1 MEELAVLTDF
11 FCVAGSQGG
20 AAPAPVPAP
29 AAKAANAPAAKNGKA
44 KAAPAKAAKAPAA
57 KAPATKA
64 PAAAA
69 PAPAAFDAAGLP
81 ATERVYL
88 TYEGNFQL
96 SCAATVLAC
105 RAAPGAGGAPAVD
118 LVFDV
123 SVFHPQGGG
132 QPSDVGVVRSAANGC
147 EAAVERV
154 SFDFAT
160 GVVVHRAAVDVADAF
175 AVGDAVE
182 LAVDAAAREAY
193 SRCHTAGHMVDSAM
207 VRAGYALPP
216 TKGYHFLDAPYV
228 EYKGDVPAA
237 ERDALVARL
246 KAEFAGLVDEDI
258 ATTIEMMEKARAE
271 ARLNKVQQNFDFSV
285 FKDPTVRVVGVAGFQ
300 CPCGGTHVKS
310 TGSLRD
316 YTVVGI
322 KVKKGVVRIKYD
334 RANK

>member
-11 FCVAGSQGG
+11 FCVAGSRGG

-29 AAKAANAPAAKNGKA
+29 AAKAANAPAAKNGNP

-160 GVVVHRAAVDVADAF
+160 GVVVHRAAV
-175 AVGDAVE
+175 
-182 LAVDAAAREAY
+182 EA
-193 SRCHTAGHMVDSAM
+193 
-207 VRAGYALPP
+207 
-216 TKGYHFLDAPYV
+216 
-228 EYKGDVPAA
+228 
-237 ERDALVARL
+237 
-246 KAEFAGLVDEDI
+246 
-258 ATTIEMMEKARAE
+258 
-271 ARLNKVQQNFDFSV
+271 
-285 FKDPTVRVVGVAGFQ
+285 
-300 CPCGGTHVKS
+300 
-310 TGSLRD
+310 
-316 YTVVGI
+316 
-322 KVKKGVVRIKYD
+322 
-334 RANK
+334 